1 MRLSKFI
8 IAVAVCLLPC
18 SMAKAQD
25 NFRYEEKSVTVVEP
39 EAHLTTIPLVADVSI
54 IGDRFTETVVLEEF
68 RACRR
73 NLWYLSEL
81 KTFALAQ
88 LAEKYGADFI
98 IATSVNVSTKQK
110 HFAFTVTGYPAKYS
124 NFRKPG
130 KDDMDIIWK
139 SARSGEEEDAEIMD
153 NPRII
158 RPR

>member
-1 MRLSKFI
+1 MRQFKFI
-8 IAVAVCLLPC
+8 IAVAVCLLTC

-25 NFRYEEKSVTVVEP
+25 NFKYEEKSVTVVEP
-39 EAHLTTIPLVADVSI
+39 QAHLATIPVVADVSI

-98 IATSVNVSTKQK
+98 IATSVNVSTQRK
-110 HFAFTVTGYPAKYS
+110 HFAFTVTGYPARYTD
-124 NFRKPG
+124 FRKPD

-139 SARSGEEEDAEIMD
+139 AARSGEEEDAEIME